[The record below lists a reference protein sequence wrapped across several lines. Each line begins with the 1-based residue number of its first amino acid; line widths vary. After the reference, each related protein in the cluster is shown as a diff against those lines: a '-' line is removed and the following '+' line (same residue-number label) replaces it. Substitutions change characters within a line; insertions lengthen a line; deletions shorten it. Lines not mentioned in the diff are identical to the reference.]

1 MKDMAEMTAQ
11 EIARACADA
20 MWNNDSTS
28 QRLGMELEHIAPGEA
43 TLAMTVTDAMS
54 NGHGN
59 CHGGFI
65 FTLGDSA
72 FAFACNSHNQVVV
85 GQHCSITYIAPARIG
100 DRLVATATELSRQGR
115 SGIYDIR
122 ITNQHGQHIAEF
134 RGHSRV
140 VKGSHLP
147 VEA

>member
-1 MKDMAEMTAQ
+1 MAEMTAQ
-11 EIARACADA
+11 DIARACADA

-43 TLAMTVTDAMS
+43 RLAMTVTDAMS

>member
-1 MKDMAEMTAQ
+1 MAEMTAQ
-11 EIARACADA
+11 DIARACADA

-28 QRLGMELEHIAPGEA
+28 QRLGMELQHVAPGEA
-43 TLAMTVTDAMS
+43 TLAMTVTEAMA